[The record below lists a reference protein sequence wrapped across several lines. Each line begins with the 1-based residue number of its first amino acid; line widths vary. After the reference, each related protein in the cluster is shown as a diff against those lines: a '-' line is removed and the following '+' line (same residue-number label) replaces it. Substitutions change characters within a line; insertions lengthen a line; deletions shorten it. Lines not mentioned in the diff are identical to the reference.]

1 MKVARILSIFGVTAV
16 LAGCTTSSHVQEM
29 IDASHQDYLSQL
41 KVHDDSIAVL
51 KQSAMA
57 GLEKS
62 SDNAQRLAVLEKQ
75 MADLSRKMVVVQ
87 DLANASKVMSA
98 ANTVKVS
105 DLEERVTGNKEE
117 TDKTLGRMTAIDKL
131 YEKVLIRQFQE
142 IADSANA
149 AIESL
154 KANGFSATTNA
165 PVKLD
170 KPIEILAPDTTV
182 PTNNAKAGDATN
194 AAPMK

>member
-1 MKVARILSIFGVTAV
+1 MKHLYALSILGVVAV
-16 LAGCTTSSHVQEM
+16 LSGCATSSQVQEM
-29 IDASHQDYLSQL
+29 IDASNQDCLTQL
-41 KVHDDSIAVL
+41 QAHEDSITVL
-51 KQSAMA
+51 KKSAMA

-62 SDNAQRLAVLEKQ
+62 SANADRLTALEKQ
-75 MADLSRKMVVVQ
+75 VATLSHRMVEVQ
-87 DLANASKVMSA
+87 DIANASKVISA

-105 DLEERVTGNKEE
+105 GLEEQVAANKEE
-117 TDKTLGRMTAIDKL
+117 SDKVIARMTSIDKL

-170 KPIEILAPDTTV
+170 EPIEIIAPDTTT
-182 PTNNAKAGDATN
+182 PTNGSGSSPDTN
-194 AAPMK
+194 AAAM